1 MLVMAAGLTSR
12 PAQRNGGANRYSLAA
27 QADLVLQLCAAC
39 GVKQVVLAGH
49 SDGALVALMA
59 AAAAAR
65 CVHLSDSIVFICCDL
80 LIRCSRSSGVARPHS
95 SFGESEGHGLLGV
108 VNRLAVSEA
117 SCVPKASPLRVRD
130 VTA

>member
-1 MLVMAAGLTSR
+1 MTGLWPTADVCLSCSAGLTSR
-12 PAQRNGGANRYSLAA
+12 PAQRNGGASRYSLAA

-65 CVHLSDSIVFICCDL
+65 CVTYC
-80 LIRCSRSSGVARPHS
+80 
-95 SFGESEGHGLLGV
+95 
-108 VNRLAVSEA
+108 NRLAVTELLVYQSVT
-117 SCVPKASPLRVRD
+117 SGSWN

>member
-1 MLVMAAGLTSR
+1 MTAGLTSR
-12 PAQRNGGANRYSLAA
+12 PAQRNGDASRYSLAA

-65 CVHLSDSIVFICCDL
+65 CVH
-80 LIRCSRSSGVARPHS
+80 SSK
-95 SFGESEGHGLLGV
+95 
-108 VNRLAVSEA
+108 RLAVSELLAYQSVTSDSGRCHSLRSNTLQQA
-117 SCVPKASPLRVRD
+117 SCQ
-130 VTA
+130 